1 MSVQHFRDGYDN
13 LRQFIG
19 SMSEKYHENQR
30 LVLQQKEILAHSQL
44 EHALCDP
51 LGSGS
56 YEGLLRYYPD
66 FPMPWRMIL
75 FKISGQSALSV
86 DDESML
92 ISYMSEA
99 FGEGGGDAVTHLFE
113 NILILFVPAKEGAEG
128 AVERILEKLSKALP
142 KETFIARQIAVS
154 AAYASFDMMHTV
166 FSRLRFILETGE
178 ENASAAY
185 VESEPINEKEDF
197 SAPDKQ
203 NWNRFSSLI
212 MRNQLDDALAL
223 LMQDVRGAIFAN
235 ATGSELMQLFYL
247 YRNALLSVVSTL
259 TVPCP
264 VSIPQYSSSADIVS
278 CFEDLCDAARKV
290 HEALRE
296 QMTVSREASS
306 LEADIIR
313 HLDEN
318 FLNADICVL
327 SVTEAFSIPEAQLQ
341 RIIRMYTGKSFHAY
355 IEGKRMEHAARLLTE
370 TDAPVSKV
378 LQECGYFTTSTFYRA
393 FKMYYGDT
401 PSNYRE
407 KFLNNEKEPHGT

>member
-1 MSVQHFRDGYDN
+1 
-13 LRQFIG
+13 
-19 SMSEKYHENQR
+19 
-30 LVLQQKEILAHSQL
+30 
-44 EHALCDP
+44 
-51 LGSGS
+51 
-56 YEGLLRYYPD
+56 
-66 FPMPWRMIL
+66 
-75 FKISGQSALSV
+75 
-86 DDESML
+86 
-92 ISYMSEA
+92 
-99 FGEGGGDAVTHLFE
+99 
-113 NILILFVPAKEGAEG
+113 
-128 AVERILEKLSKALP
+128 
-142 KETFIARQIAVS
+142 
-154 AAYASFDMMHTV
+154 
-166 FSRLRFILETGE
+166 
-178 ENASAAY
+178 
-185 VESEPINEKEDF
+185 
-197 SAPDKQ
+197 
-203 NWNRFSSLI
+203 
-212 MRNQLDDALAL
+212 
-223 LMQDVRGAIFAN
+223 
-235 ATGSELMQLFYL
+235 
-247 YRNALLSVVSTL
+247 
-259 TVPCP
+259 VPCP